1 MSVHKRLNGT
11 YFVSGRDYASRQ
23 FTKNTGKGEEGKRA
37 AEALDH
43 EIKAKKL
50 RGEQIEKQSS
60 KGMYLDELSIAWKDV
75 KVAEGK
81 GGNGWLID
89 WCNTLNNHILPGLPM
104 IPVNE
109 LTMQTI
115 LSFMMR
121 KYGHLAPSTRNRYL
135 SYLKM
140 IFNFGVEHG
149 LTDHNPLAKWKKA
162 KEKPRQSTLSV
173 DQLRSIIEYAS
184 PHLKWALEVAYN
196 LGVRTGESELLSLR
210 WDQVDW
216 ETKMIQVYATKTNT
230 YRKIPLS
237 PPFLAKLK
245 ERFPEAKTE
254 YLVEFRGRQIK
265 SIKGAFRTAR
275 KKAGIDKSVISY
287 DIRHLFATTL
297 LNKGGD
303 LASVSHLM
311 GHASTKMTA
320 DQYYHVLKE
329 EKVRTVQL
337 LPEL

>member
-11 YFVSGRDYASRQ
+11 YFVSFRDSGGRQR
-23 FTKNTGKGEEGKRA
+23 TKNTGSGEEGKRA

-50 RGEQIEKQSS
+50 RGEEVEQQSRR
-60 KGMYLDELSIAWKDV
+60 GMYFDELCQLCIDTKKS
-75 KVAEGK
+75 EGK
-81 GGNGWLID
+81 GGNGWLKD
-89 WCNTLNNHILPGLPM
+89 WANNLNNHILPGLPM
-104 IPVNE
+104 VPVNE
-109 LTMQTI
+109 LTMQDI

-121 KYGHLAPSTRNRYL
+121 KYAGHAPSTRNRYL
-135 SYLKM
+135 SYLKV
-140 IFNFGVEHG
+140 ILNFGVEHG
-149 LTDHNPLAKWKKA
+149 LIDHNPLKRWKKA
-162 KEKPRQSTLSV
+162 KEKPRQSTLTV
-173 DQLRSIIEYAS
+173 EQLKAIIEHAA
-184 PHLKWALEVAYN
+184 PHLRWALEVAFY

-210 WDQVDW
+210 WDQVNW
-216 ETKMIQVYATKTNT
+216 ENKEIEVYATKTNT
-230 YRKIPLS
+230 FRKIPLS
-237 PPFLAKLK
+237 PAFFEKLK
-245 ERFPEAKTE
+245 ARFPEANTE
-254 YLVEFRGRQIK
+254 FLVEYQGRQIK

-275 KKAGIDKSVISY
+275 KKAGVGKSVITY

-303 LASVSHLM
+303 LASVSNLM

-329 EKVRTVQL
+329 EKVRTVNL